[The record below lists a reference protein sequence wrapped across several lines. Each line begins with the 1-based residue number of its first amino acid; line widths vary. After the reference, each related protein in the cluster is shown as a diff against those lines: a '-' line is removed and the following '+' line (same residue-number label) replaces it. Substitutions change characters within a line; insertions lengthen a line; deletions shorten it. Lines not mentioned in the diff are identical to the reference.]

1 MNSTFKNSAQV
12 LSLGIF
18 FSLMIAGLAA
28 ALPHALSAGLI
39 AHGVPAAAA
48 HQVANL
54 PPVSILFASFL
65 GYNPIQHLLGPG
77 VLDALPAASAH
88 LLTGRSYFPSLISG
102 PFRSGLH
109 VAFAF
114 SIAACLIAAAAS
126 WSRGK
131 RYVAAEHEH
140 ELAEPD
146 LTAEIETDVATDA

>member
-28 ALPHALSAGLI
+28 ALPQTMSAGLI

-48 HQVANL
+48 HRVADL

-77 VLDALPAASAH
+77 VLAALPAASVH

-126 WSRGK
+126 WSRGG
-131 RYVAAEHEH
+131 RYVAAEH